1 MCADWLSVLLTW
13 QLGAWE
19 GVGRTPGLDL
29 VDRCSEPKAPLQDRR
44 QAEGL
49 PQLGQASPPSPAGPG
64 APPAAWGVAA
74 QLGPGLWGAQSG
86 PPRVTGSWGDVSS
99 WPQALRAQVV
109 RWALWLQVEGWPEPG

>member
-1 MCADWLSVLLTW
+1 MGTAQAGKLPAARRHSPKRGRHSGAPTLRKHWPPCPPRGQGVCAGWLSVLLTW

-29 VDRCSEPKAPLQDRR
+29 VGRCPEPKAPLQDRE

-49 PQLGQASPPSPAGPG
+49 PQLGQASLPSPAGPG

-74 QLGPGLWGAQSG
+74 QLGPGL
-86 PPRVTGSWGDVSS
+86 
-99 WPQALRAQVV
+99 
-109 RWALWLQVEGWPEPG
+109 